1 MKKEFLEKCVK
12 LAFVLSFIFISS
24 LFFLRVF
31 IKGQK
36 DINYLEN
43 RTAYMIPSFSLYSF
57 LDGTFQNNLELS
69 INDQIWASELLKKA
83 NLRFVNLLF
92 GIFEKPLRGNSYNL
106 IGKNLY
112 NYGNNDYL
120 VYLPYD
126 SNFINLNEASIK
138 KVANLFESFNIKE
151 KYLYVINNDKSI
163 DFDDIDNDFYEQVI
177 KYYPS
182 YKTSYLAI
190 DSLEDYM
197 NYFYKTDHHWNYK
210 GAYQGYKDIIKM
222 IFGSEEKV
230 LEPVKEVKFKYITYG
245 SKANTKQYFKFKENF
260 TAYKFDMPNFNSYVD
275 GKEMEYGFKSKFF
288 KNPDCEKEDYIL
300 NYANFYGLDY
310 GEVMYDF
317 HQSDKDNL
325 LIIGYSD
332 TNAVNELI
340 ASHFNKAYIIDFRH
354 IGEINV
360 NDYIEEKEIDKLL
373 YIANPSVFSSEE
385 LINEV
390 R

>member
-126 SNFINLNEASIK
+126 SNFINLNEASIQ

-163 DFDDIDNDFYEQVI
+163 DFDDIDNDFYNAII

-230 LEPVKEVKFKYITYG
+230 LEPVEEVNLKYITYG
-245 SKANTKQYFKFKENF
+245 SKANTKQYFKFKEKF
-260 TAYKFDMPNFNSYVD
+260 TAYKFDMPIFSSYVD

-288 KNPDCEKEDYIL
+288 KNPDCENEYFTCDACGGTKSLAGSVQYGSYRLCNDCVL
-300 NYANFYGLDY
+300 YA
-310 GEVMYDF
+310 EVGF
-317 HQSDKDNL
+317 ELGQIKD
-325 LIIGYSD
+325 I
-332 TNAVNELI
+332 
-340 ASHFNKAYIIDFRH
+340 
-354 IGEINV
+354 
-360 NDYIEEKEIDKLL
+360 
-373 YIANPSVFSSEE
+373 EE
-385 LINEV
+385 LINAMEDK
-390 R
+390 RLEADCEFIKKED

>member
-24 LFFLRVF
+24 FFFLKIIVM
-31 IKGQK
+31 GQ
-36 DINYLEN
+36 DDTNNLEN
-43 RTAYMIPSFSLYSF
+43 RSAYKIPKFSISNF
-57 LDGTFQNNLELS
+57 MSGKFQNDLELS
-69 INDQIWASELLKKA
+69 VSDQTLGSESLKKIDILFDNEIFSLFEK
-83 NLRFVNLLF
+83 NLRSDGYYMVAKNIYSIENIDYLMYL
-92 GIFEKPLRGNSYNL
+92 PLGNSYVLQN
-106 IGKNLY
+106 KDN
-112 NYGNNDYL
+112 
-120 VYLPYD
+120 V
-126 SNFINLNEASIK
+126 E
-138 KVANLFESFNIKE
+138 KVASFYESINIKD
-151 KYLYVINNDKSI
+151 KYLYLINNDQSI
-163 DFDDIDNDFYEQVI
+163 NFTDINNNFYEQVI

-190 DSLEDYM
+190 DSLKDYM

-230 LEPVKEVKFKYITYG
+230 LEPVEEVKFKYITYG

-260 TAYKFDMPNFNSYVD
+260 TAYKFDMPSFNSYVD

-288 KNPDCEKEDYIL
+288 KNPDCEKEDYNL

-340 ASHFNKAYIIDFRH
+340 ASHFNKTYIIDFRH
-354 IGEINV
+354 TGKIDV

-373 YIANPSVFSSEE
+373 YIANPGVFSSTS